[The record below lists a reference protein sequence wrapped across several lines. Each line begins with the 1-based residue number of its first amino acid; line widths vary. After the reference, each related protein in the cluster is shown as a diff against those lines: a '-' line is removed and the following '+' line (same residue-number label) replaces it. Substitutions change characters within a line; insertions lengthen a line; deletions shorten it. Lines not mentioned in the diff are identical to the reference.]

1 MTQTAAQSDLI
12 VLWHQI
18 LQDLKKEI
26 IKPLFDTWI
35 TNIVPI
41 ELNDSD
47 LIVGTPKQFVKE
59 WLEGRY
65 NELLKEFVKKH
76 TGKDLNIV
84 YVNLD
89 TALPIPAKGE
99 PRPLTQIEI
108 LLRDFQGLT
117 SEKQKKVIEFVEALR
132 TMD

>member
-1 MTQTAAQSDLI
+1 MAQIAAQSDLTL
-12 VLWHQI
+12 LWHQI
-18 LQDLKKEI
+18 LQDLKKEM

-65 NELLKEFVKKH
+65 NELLK
-76 TGKDLNIV
+76 D
-84 YVNLD
+84 
-89 TALPIPAKGE
+89 
-99 PRPLTQIEI
+99 
-108 LLRDFQGLT
+108 
-117 SEKQKKVIEFVEALR
+117 
-132 TMD
+132 

>member
-1 MTQTAAQSDLI
+1 MAQIAAQSDLTL
-12 VLWHQI
+12 LWHQI
-18 LQDLKKEI
+18 LQDLKKEM

-65 NELLKEFVKKH
+65 NELLKDFVTKY

-89 TALPIPAKGE
+89 TALPIPEKSE
-99 PRPLTQIEI
+99 LRPLTQIEK

-117 SEKQKKVIEFVEALR
+117 SEKQKKVIEFVEVLQ

>member
-1 MTQTAAQSDLI
+1 MAQIAAQSDLTL
-12 VLWHQI
+12 LWHQI
-18 LQDLKKEI
+18 LQDLKKEM

-65 NELLKEFVKKH
+65 NELLKDFVTKY

-89 TALPIPAKGE
+89 TALPIPEKSE
-99 PRPLTQIEI
+99 LRPLTQIEK

-117 SEKQKKVIEFVEALR
+117 SEKQKKVIEFVEALQ

>member
-1 MTQTAAQSDLI
+1 MAQIAAQSDLTL
-12 VLWHQI
+12 LWHQI
-18 LQDLKKEI
+18 LQDLKKEM

-65 NELLKEFVKKH
+65 NELLKDFVKKY

-89 TALPIPAKGE
+89 TALPIPEKSE
-99 PRPLTQIEI
+99 LRPLTQIEK

-117 SEKQKKVIEFVEALR
+117 SEKQKKVIEFVEALQ